1 MAIRNGEPWLP
12 DFCRAPMLFA
22 AFLVAECVVLAAWLM
37 PSPAAFDVAGFGLA
51 SLFALW
57 LTLLACTALCLL
69 GPHLNRL
76 PAASGAPLALAMVV
90 LLALAGALVVRW
102 LDHQLDLGITGPAGT
117 GRFVGS
123 TGMLAAIFG
132 ALTLRY
138 VLLQERW
145 RQAVQAQA
153 RARFDALQAR
163 IQPHFLFNTLN
174 TVSGLIQSAP
184 AQAEEAVLD
193 LADLLRAALARE
205 GGRTRLR
212 EELDLARRYLAIEQL
227 RLGDRLRVDW
237 QVADDLPLDMGLPT
251 LTLQPL
257 VENAVL
263 HGIARLPAGG
273 TVSLQA
279 RREGTGVTV
288 RVRNPLAA
296 PVAASRPGRTQDNI
310 RHRLRHALG
319 AGARLSLDGS
329 DGHYTVTLWLPVP
342 GRRP

>member
-1 MAIRNGEPWLP
+1 MANRNGDPWLP
-12 DFCRAPMLFA
+12 DFCRAPLLFA
-22 AFLVAECVVLAAWLM
+22 AFLIAECVVLAAWLM
-37 PSPAAFDVAGFGLA
+37 PSPAPFDFAGFGLA

-57 LTLLACTALCLL
+57 LTLLGCTALCLL

-76 PAASGAPLALAMVV
+76 PAGTGAPLALAMVV
-90 LLALAGALVVRW
+90 LLALAGALAVRW
-102 LDHQLDLGITGPAGT
+102 LDQGLELGLTGPAGT
-117 GRFVGS
+117 GRFLLG
-123 TGMLAAIFG
+123 TGLLATIFG
-132 ALTLRY
+132 ALVLRY

-145 RQAVQAQA
+145 RHAVQAQA
-153 RARFDALQAR
+153 LARFDALQAR
-163 IQPHFLFNTLN
+163 IHPHFLFNTLN

-184 AQAEEAVLD
+184 AQAEEALLD
-193 LADLLRAALARE
+193 LADLMRAALARD

-263 HGIARLPAGG
+263 HGVARLPAGG

-288 RVRNPLAA
+288 RIRNPLAA

-319 AGARLSLDGS
+319 VGARLSW
-329 DGHYTVTLWLPVP
+329 TAATATT
-342 GRRP
+342 R